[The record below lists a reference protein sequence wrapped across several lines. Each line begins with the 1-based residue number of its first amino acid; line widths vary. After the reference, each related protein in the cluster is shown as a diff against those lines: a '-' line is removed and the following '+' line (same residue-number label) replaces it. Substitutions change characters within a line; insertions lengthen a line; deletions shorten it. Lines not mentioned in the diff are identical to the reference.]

1 VPNERQLYSAVAVQ
15 VRQIDM
21 TCHINSALI
30 VQFGKFS
37 FSGVFLTAFYA
48 VIYLPLS
55 SHMAPLTAHFVAYG
69 FAIALGFFINRFWSF
84 RGYGGKNGL
93 MSSATRFSIVS
104 LLGLALNSL
113 FVWGL
118 TSPPVNGPNWWPLV
132 PIVLVTP
139 MVTFLFNRIWAFS

>member
-1 VPNERQLYSAVAVQ
+1 MALK

-21 TCHINSALI
+21 TCLINSALI
-30 VQFGKFS
+30 VQFSKFS

-55 SHMAPLTAHFVAYG
+55 SHVAPLTAHFVAYG
-69 FAIALGFFINRFWSF
+69 IAIALGFFINRFWSF
-84 RGYGGKNGL
+84 RGYGGKNSL
-93 MSSATRFSIVS
+93 LSNAARFSIVS
-104 LLGLALNSL
+104 LVGLALNSM

-118 TSPPVNGPNWWPLV
+118 TSSPVNGSNWWPLV